1 MDKEYLLKKWLD
13 NNLSEAEVKAF
24 NALDDAKLYKE
35 IAEEAQ
41 RFSGSHHAKV
51 PAFEALESRLKDK
64 KVASINWI
72 NIASRFAA
80 VFVIG
85 LTLFLFLNRDDSSI
99 ISTVLAQK
107 ETITL
112 PGNSIVE
119 LNELSQLTYSPS
131 NWDKERTLNL
141 IGEAFFDV
149 EKGKRFDVTTTLGKV
164 SVLGTEFNVL
174 SKDSIFKVTCY
185 EGLVEVRFNDEVI
198 QLPAGSE
205 FVLESGM
212 AQKNKIVIAEP
223 YWLKKMSVFKDAP
236 IKAVLLELENQYNI
250 SITDSISANNLRF
263 TGAFEHNNLNSALKS
278 ISQPLGLT
286 YSIINNEK
294 VTIRNVKN

>member
-1 MDKEYLLKKWLD
+1 M
-13 NNLSEAEVKAF
+13 
-24 NALDDAKLYKE
+24 KL
-35 IAEEAQ
+35 
-41 RFSGSHHAKV
+41 
-51 PAFEALESRLKDK
+51 
-64 KVASINWI
+64 
-72 NIASRFAA
+72 ASRFAA
-80 VFVIG
+80 VFVVG
-85 LTLFLFLNRDDSSI
+85 LALFFFLNKDNTNT
-99 ISTVLAQK
+99 ISTDLAQK

-112 PGNSIVE
+112 PDNSRVE
-119 LNELSQLTYSPS
+119 LNELSQLDYNSS
-131 NWDKERTLNL
+131 NWKNERTLNL
-141 IGEAFFDV
+141 KGEAFFDV

-185 EGLVEVRFNDEVI
+185 EGLVEVRYNDKVI

-205 FVLESGM
+205 FILDSGK
-212 AQKNKIVIAEP
+212 AQKSNVAIAEP

-250 SITDSISANNLRF
+250 SVTDSIITDDLRF

>member
-13 NNLSEAEVKAF
+13 NDLSEAEAKAF
-24 NALDDAKLYKE
+24 KALDDAKLYEE
-35 IAEEAQ
+35 IVDEAQ
-41 RFSGSHHAKV
+41 RFGAHHQAKV
-51 PAFEALESRLKDK
+51 PAFETLDKRLQDK
-64 KVASINWI
+64 KATPFNWMKV
-72 NIASRFAA
+72 ASRFAA
-80 VFVIG
+80 IFVIG
-85 LTLFLFLNRDDSSI
+85 LALFLFLNKDNTNI
-99 ISTVLAQK
+99 ISTDLAQK

-112 PGNSIVE
+112 PDNSRVE
-119 LNELSQLTYSPS
+119 LNELSQLDYDSS
-131 NWDKERTLNL
+131 NWENERTLNL
-141 IGEAFFDV
+141 KGEAFFDV
-149 EKGKRFDVTTTLGKV
+149 EKGKRFDVTTKFGKV

-185 EGLVEVRFNDEVI
+185 EGLVEVRYNDKVI

-205 FVLESGM
+205 FVLDSGN
-212 AQKNKIVIAEP
+212 AQKSNVAIAEP

-250 SITDSISANNLRF
+250 SITDSIITDDLRF

-294 VTIRNVKN
+294 VTIHNVKN

>member
-51 PAFEALESRLKDK
+51 PVFEVLESRLKDK
-64 KVASINWI
+64 KAASINWM

-85 LTLFLFLNRDDSSI
+85 LTLFLFLNRANTST
-99 ISTVLAQK
+99 ISTELAQK

-112 PGNSIVE
+112 PDNSIVE
-119 LNELSQLTYSPS
+119 LNELSQLRYSPS

-149 EKGKRFDVTTTLGKV
+149 EKGKRLDVTTTLGKV

-185 EGLVEVRFNDEVI
+185 EGLVQVRYNNEVI

-205 FVLESGM
+205 FVLDSGK
-212 AQKNKIVIAEP
+212 AQKSTVAIAEP

>member
-1 MDKEYLLKKWLD
+1 MDKEFLLKKWLD
-13 NNLSEAEVKAF
+13 NDLSEAEAKAF
-24 NALDDAKLYKE
+24 KALDDAKLYEE
-35 IAEEAQ
+35 IVDEAQ
-41 RFSGSHHAKV
+41 RFGGNHQAKV
-51 PAFEALESRLKDK
+51 PSFETLDQRLEDK
-64 KVASINWI
+64 KAAPFNWMKV
-72 NIASRFAA
+72 ASRFAA
-80 VFVIG
+80 VFVVG
-85 LTLFLFLNRDDSSI
+85 LALFFFLNKDNTNT
-99 ISTVLAQK
+99 ISTDLAQK

-112 PGNSIVE
+112 PDNSRVE
-119 LNELSQLTYSPS
+119 LNELSQLDYNPS
-131 NWDKERTLNL
+131 NWDNERTLNL
-141 IGEAFFDV
+141 KGEAFFDV

-185 EGLVEVRFNDEVI
+185 EGLVEVRYNDEVI

-205 FVLESGM
+205 FVLDSGN
-212 AQKNKIVIAEP
+212 AKKSSIAIAEP

-250 SITDSISANNLRF
+250 SITDSISTNNLRF

-286 YSIINNEK
+286 YNIINNEK
-294 VTIRNVKN
+294 VTIHNVKN

>member
-13 NNLSEAEVKAF
+13 NDLSEAEAKAF
-24 NALDDAKLYKE
+24 KALDDAKLYEE
-35 IAEEAQ
+35 IVDEAQ
-41 RFSGSHHAKV
+41 RFGGNHQAKV
-51 PAFEALESRLKDK
+51 PAFETLDKRLEDK
-64 KVASINWI
+64 KVAPFNWMKV
-72 NIASRFAA
+72 ASRFAA
-80 VFVIG
+80 VFVVG
-85 LTLFLFLNRDDSSI
+85 LALFFFLNKDNTNT
-99 ISTVLAQK
+99 ISTDLAQK
-107 ETITL
+107 ETVTL
-112 PGNSIVE
+112 PDNSRVE
-119 LNELSQLTYSPS
+119 LNELSQLDYNSS
-131 NWDKERTLNL
+131 NWKNERTLNL
-141 IGEAFFDV
+141 KGEAFFDV

-185 EGLVEVRFNDEVI
+185 EGLVEVRYNDKVI

-205 FVLESGM
+205 FILDSGK
-212 AQKNKIVIAEP
+212 AQKSNVAIAEP

-250 SITDSISANNLRF
+250 SITDSIITDDLRF